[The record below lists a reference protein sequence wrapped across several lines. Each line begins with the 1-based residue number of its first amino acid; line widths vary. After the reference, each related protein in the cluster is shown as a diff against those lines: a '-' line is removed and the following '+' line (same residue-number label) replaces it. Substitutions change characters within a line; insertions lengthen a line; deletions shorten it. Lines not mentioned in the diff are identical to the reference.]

1 MMREGI
7 ALKKEQDELAKVKQ
21 AHVSMSKEEQ
31 MAHSMDESMSHM
43 DHKNMD
49 HATHEGMNHMNMDH
63 AMHEGM
69 DHMNMDHDMH
79 GGMDHSMHMGN
90 FKQKFWLSLIVA
102 IPIVLMSPM
111 MGSRYHFNFNF
122 QDQTGSYLSWLLFY
136 SFMAGSRF

>member
-1 MMREGI
+1 MIREGI

-43 DHKNMD
+43 DHK
-49 HATHEGMNHMNMDH
+49 NMDH

-111 MGSRYHFNFNF
+111 MGVTLPFQFHFPGIRP
-122 QDQTGSYLSWLLFY
+122 TGIPP
-136 SFMAGSRF
+136 RNHRQ